1 MLDAGVPMKAIQE
14 WLEHNIFSTTAGIYV
29 HLAYK
34 SKVQSADAMENI
46 LLYIEKS
53 LSTQR
58 ADSDF

>member
-1 MLDAGVPMKAIQE
+1 MKAIQE